1 MESRIMATLREL
13 QETADQALL
22 AVRAANDR
30 ADRLIA
36 VLRDVRAQLAA
47 SGSDAAGRAA
57 VLATLKQ
64 TIAEID
70 EQNAQSDA
78 AVQE

>member
-1 MESRIMATLREL
+1 MATLREL
-13 QETADQALL
+13 QETADEALM

-36 VLRDVRAQLAA
+36 LLREVRDQLAA

-57 VLATLKQ
+57 VMATLKQ
-64 TIAEID
+64 AIAEID
-70 EQNAQSDA
+70 AQNAENDA
-78 AVQE
+78 AVQS

>member
-1 MESRIMATLREL
+1 MATLREL
-13 QETADQALL
+13 QSTADEALM

-36 VLRDVRAQLAA
+36 LLREVRDQLAA

-57 VLATLKQ
+57 VMATLKQ

-70 EQNAQSDA
+70 AQSAENDA
-78 AVQE
+78 AVSE

>member
-1 MESRIMATLREL
+1 MATLKEL

-36 VLRDVRAQLAA
+36 LLREVRDQLAA

-57 VLATLKQ
+57 VMATLKQ
-64 TIAEID
+64 AIAEID
-70 EQNAQSDA
+70 AQNAENDA